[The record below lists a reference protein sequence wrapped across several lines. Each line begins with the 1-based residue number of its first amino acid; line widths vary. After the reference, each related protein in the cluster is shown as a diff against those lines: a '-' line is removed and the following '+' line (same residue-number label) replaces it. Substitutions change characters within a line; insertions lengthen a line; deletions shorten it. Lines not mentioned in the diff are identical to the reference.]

1 LSKTPEER
9 VEVVE
14 YLRRHLLMFPGD
26 FLKRK
31 KASKINLTNQK
42 RNKQAC
48 RRMVLYWDEEEGF
61 SFNH

>member
-1 LSKTPEER
+1 MSKTPGER

-14 YLRRHLLMFPGD
+14 YLRRHLLMFPDD
-26 FLKRK
+26 FLKRE